1 MIECTVPLGVFLN
14 HHLKGF
20 RMMVQFLVMCNVRG
34 TVLKPFLLA
43 DRGGLFQLA
52 GPFPQTRQG
61 NMSAFSQW
69 CIARGFQ
76 LRMEVKFLSKEL
88 PGNILES

>member
-1 MIECTVPLGVFLN
+1 MSRPFGCVLN
-14 HHLKGF
+14 HHSKGF